1 MISIIMT
8 SIWIIRMIMLMIM
21 MIMIIIMMIIIMN
34 IMIRMNM
41 MMAIIMMMIIV
52 MMIMTSIT
60 VMMLRPRDDV
70 DHQDDHDAPPPSPLD
85 SYRRYPAG
93 AGRDLFASWD
103 DINIIS
109 AFQDRTSPVRKK

>member
-8 SIWIIRMIMLMIM
+8 SIWIIRMIRLMIM
-21 MIMIIIMMIIIMN
+21 MIMIIIMLIVIMN
-34 IMIRMNM
+34 IMVRVNM
-41 MMAIIMMMIIV
+41 MMAIIVMIIV
-52 MMIMTSIT
+52 MMIMTTIT
-60 VMMLRPRDDV
+60 IMMLRPRDDV
-70 DHQDDHDAPPPSPLD
+70 DHQDDHDAPPSPLD

-103 DINIIS
+103 EINIIF

>member
-41 MMAIIMMMIIV
+41 MMAIIMMMILV
-52 MMIMTSIT
+52 MMIMTTIT
-60 VMMLRPRDDV
+60 IMMLRPRDDV
-70 DHQDDHDAPPPSPLD
+70 DHQDDHDAPPSPLD

-103 DINIIS
+103 DINIIF

>member
-1 MISIIMT
+1 MMMT
-8 SIWIIRMIMLMIM
+8 M

-34 IMIRMNM
+34 IMIRVNM
-41 MMAIIMMMIIV
+41 MMAIKMMMIIV
-52 MMIMTSIT
+52 MMIMTTIT
-60 VMMLRPRDDV
+60 IMMLRPRDDV
-70 DHQDDHDAPPPSPLD
+70 DHQGDHGAPPSPLD

-103 DINIIS
+103 DINIIF